1 MNKIYLIIATLA
13 TCFAACTEKE
23 TPVYNGKSYIYFS
36 NNYESDSTTLSFFF
50 HPGQDKYPVDLE
62 LTLGGELASED
73 IPLKL
78 GTDTKLSTATP
89 EDYFLPENP
98 VFRANH
104 EKDTIRVWINK
115 SAKLD
120 NQFVSLYVSI
130 ENSDTYTAGPRSQR
144 LAKIVFTSQKSQP
157 AWWDDN
163 IRKVYLGKYSH
174 AKYEE
179 FMKATG
185 VSDLT
190 GMERDEIYELSLKFK
205 YYLIERANSPE
216 GPVMDGDQAMT
227 VPVIG

>member
-1 MNKIYLIIATLA
+1 MNKLYVIIVTLLI
-13 TCFAACTEKE
+13 CFAACTEKD
-23 TPVYNGKSYIYFS
+23 TPTYEGNSYIYFS
-36 NNYESDSTTLSFFF
+36 NSYESDSTTLSFFF
-50 HPGQDKYPVDLE
+50 HPGEDKYPIDLE
-62 LTLGGELASED
+62 LTLGGELATQD

-78 GTDTKLSTATP
+78 DIDKKLSTVEAS
-89 EDYFLPENP
+89 DYDLPENP

-104 EKDTIRVWINK
+104 EKDTIRVWVNK

-120 NQFVSLYVSI
+120 NQFIHLYVSI
-130 ENSDTYTAGPRSQR
+130 ESSDLYTAGPREQR

-179 FMKATG
+179 FMAVTG

-190 GMERDEIYELSLKFK
+190 DLSRDEIYELSLKFK

-216 GPVMDGDQAMT
+216 GPVMDGDQVMT